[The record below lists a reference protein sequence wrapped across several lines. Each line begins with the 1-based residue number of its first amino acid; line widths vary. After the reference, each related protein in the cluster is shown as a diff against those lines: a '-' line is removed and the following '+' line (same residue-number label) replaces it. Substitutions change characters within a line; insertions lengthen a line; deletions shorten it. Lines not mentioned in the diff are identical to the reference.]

1 MPSTQEEIDALEA
14 RIEKLSGAGRDFAR
28 EEDKLIL
35 LRRKLKK
42 EEKEIKPH
50 PG

>member
-14 RIEKLSGAGRDFAR
+14 RIEKLSSAGGDSAR

-35 LRRKLKK
+35 LKRKLKK